1 MQLELAKQV
10 TVHQEAGAEMMKQ
23 MRDDQ
28 TAKDLQLKKMSKQK
42 QSKSYLPS
50 VYDQNGKV
58 DVKKFRPTA
67 AELIGMTPS

>member
-28 TAKDLQLKKMSKQK
+28 TAKDLQLKKMSK
-42 QSKSYLPS
+42 
-50 VYDQNGKV
+50 
-58 DVKKFRPTA
+58 
-67 AELIGMTPS
+67 